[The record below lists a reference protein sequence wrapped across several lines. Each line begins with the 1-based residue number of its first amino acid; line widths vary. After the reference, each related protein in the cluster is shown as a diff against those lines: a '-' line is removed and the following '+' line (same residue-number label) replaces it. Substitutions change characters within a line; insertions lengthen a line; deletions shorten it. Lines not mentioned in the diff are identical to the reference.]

1 MILREKGKRPGMH
14 ALARITFGA
23 ASVLLMVLA
32 VLLVGFGIS
41 DLIKQLF
48 SHSWQ
53 TAQTAVVHAIS
64 YVVIALAVFDVAKYF
79 MEEEVI
85 LSRGKHTLAEARVSL
100 TKFITSIIIAVFV
113 EGLVGIFETRGD
125 GPATVIYP
133 ASLLIV
139 ATLMVFSLGI
149 YLKLSVQA
157 EGEKK
162 KEQLED

>member
-1 MILREKGKRPGMH
+1 MH
-14 ALARITFGA
+14 ILARTTFAA
-23 ASVLLMVLA
+23 ASILLMLLA
-32 VLLVGFGIS
+32 VLLVGFGLS
-41 DLIKQLF
+41 DLVTQLF
-48 SHSWQ
+48 HRSWQ
-53 TAQTAVVHAIS
+53 SAQTAVVHAIS

-113 EGLVGIFETRGD
+113 EGLVGVFETHGE
-125 GPATVIYP
+125 GAATVVYP
-133 ASLLIV
+133 AALLLV
-139 ATLMVFSLGI
+139 ATLMVLSLGI